1 MNRMSKDAIDTKE
14 ALRVL
19 PPLVRGYLRLGAVV
33 GDGAVV
39 DHQFGTTDVLI
50 VMPVSGIKTRYVTHF
65 GASSELNAA

>member
-1 MNRMSKDAIDTKE
+1 
-14 ALRVL
+14 
-19 PPLVRGYLRLGAVV
+19 
-33 GDGAVV
+33 VV